1 MLSPL
6 PSAAA
11 DPRLT
16 GMRTIPA
23 RTCRTEVHG
32 SPPEGDGDPRDLIK
46 AVPLPEGSDTAR
58 TAAENRQTFDDE
70 QNKDEYGGEARVT
83 SSLIPIDRP
92 RCADLEVLSVT
103 DVARIFGRT
112 ERTIRNWIRAG
123 HLQRSGFGRS
133 VFFTRAAIEALL
145 QSAPRGTDDQSN
157 S

>member
-1 MLSPL
+1 MLI
-6 PSAAA
+6 
-11 DPRLT
+11 
-16 GMRTIPA
+16 IP
-23 RTCRTEVHG
+23 G
-32 SPPEGDGDPRDLIK
+32 
-46 AVPLPEGSDTAR
+46 PEGSETAQ
-58 TAAENRQTFDDE
+58 TAADTRQTFND
-70 QNKDEYGGEARVT
+70 NKDECGEAPPGWAT

-112 ERTIRNWIRAG
+112 ERTIRNWVRAG